1 MGSHRYD
8 ATGTETVQLVNG
20 IQLYSL
26 LVTEV
31 LMTVISGKTSVL
43 RSEEAADKDAELGT
57 ELDVPMCSPGRDNRA
72 YSTC

>member
-1 MGSHRYD
+1 MESHRYD

-31 LMTVISGKTSVL
+31 LVTVILGRTSVL
-43 RSEEAADKDAELGT
+43 RSEEAADKDAGLGT
-57 ELDVPMCSPGRDNRA
+57 ELDAQPSA
-72 YSTC
+72 

>member
-8 ATGTETVQLVNG
+8 ATGTETVQLVDG
-20 IQLYSL
+20 IRVYSL

-31 LMTVISGKTSVL
+31 LVTVILGRTSVL

-57 ELDVPMCSPGRDNRA
+57 ELDAQPRA
-72 YSTC
+72 